1 MRTLLPALLVSLL
14 AAGCG
19 RAALTVQAEN
29 HTRAVT
35 PARGDAAAPDADT
48 AASDGDAAPGD
59 APAAAEA
66 APAREPG
73 DFVAYRFSGSFR
85 KAPLTLTQRV
95 AAREGSV
102 LVIDMTLAG
111 GGATEALRVRM
122 SDAPETRGEV
132 LSAARLGSDGA
143 ERPAPLAAYEALIAK
158 TALAADANEA
168 ELGEEAVTLDV
179 GGAPLA
185 CRKVSYRVRVGK
197 STATMRTIQ
206 SDAFAWG
213 DVGGEITAEDGRVL
227 YRAEIVDA
235 GRAGATPST
244 SPTSKGAAVATSDYE
259 D

>member
-1 MRTLLPALLVSLL
+1 MRTLLPALLASIL

-29 HTRAVT
+29 HTRAAA
-35 PARGDAAAPDADT
+35 PSRERAAAPDADA
-48 AASDGDAAPGD
+48 AASDDAAPGD
-59 APAAAEA
+59 AAATADA

-102 LVIDMTLAG
+102 LVIDLTLAG

-132 LSAARLGSDGA
+132 LSAARVGGDGA
-143 ERPAPLAAYEALIAK
+143 EQPAPLAAYEELIAK

-197 STATMRTIQ
+197 RTATMRTIQ

-235 GRAGATPST
+235 GRAGAARPAPS
-244 SPTSKGAAVATSDYE
+244 SAAVATSDYE